1 MRIVPIVAV
10 LAGLTV
16 SGSPAD
22 GARVPSQPE
31 LATNCQSALIDAT
44 TSFAQNKIKQLDK
57 CTAAAFKCIQTV
69 APDDE
74 ADVDPIE
81 ACLEK
86 ASLRCAKAADVIAAE
101 EQRLREAIVEACTPL
116 YFPELLSEGTVG
128 YGLIASDCL
137 DLGVTV
143 EDATSVAECVVRQ
156 HVCAVD
162 QLYLAEN
169 PRAGELFGLVAADLG
184 PDSCLDDLGGP
195 GEGVDDVKLGR
206 QIARCE
212 QGVAKVAGT
221 FTTTRLKSLG
231 SCLEAVFTCVQLAAH
246 DGGKCLAKAAAAC
259 DKAFALA
266 ERNALAIWPAL
277 EKSCGSIAFGE
288 LLRDAGANYQVL
300 VDEETCPAFGVSGLA
315 TTSHYAL
322 CLRRQH
328 DCIGNALVRFTAP
341 RAEELLALVGR
352 TLPGDF
358 FCVPPDEVF

>member
-10 LAGLTV
+10 LAGLAV
-16 SGSPAD
+16 PESPAA
-22 GARVPSQPE
+22 GERLVSRPE

-44 TSFAQNKIKQLDK
+44 TSFAQKKLKQLDK

-74 ADVDPIE
+74 AEVDPIE

-86 ASLRCAKAADVIAAE
+86 ALLRCEKAAEVIAAE
-101 EQRLREAIVEACTPL
+101 EQRLTEAIVEGCTPL
-116 YFPELLSEGTVG
+116 FPDELLRADGVG
-128 YGLIASDCL
+128 YELIARDCL

-143 EDATSVAECVVRQ
+143 EDATSLAECVMRQ
-156 HVCAVD
+156 HECAVD

-169 PRAGELFGLVAADLG
+169 PRAGELFGLVGADLG

-212 QGVAKVAGT
+212 QGVTKVAGT
-221 FTTTRLKSLG
+221 FTTTKLKSMG
-231 SCLEAVFTCVQLAAH
+231 GCLEAVFTCVQLAAY

-259 DKAFALA
+259 DKAFALV
-266 ERNALAIWPAL
+266 ERNALAPAL
-277 EKSCGSIAFGE
+277 AKSCGAIAFGD
-288 LLRDAGANYQVL
+288 LLLDAGANYQAL
-300 VDEETCPAFGVSGLA
+300 VDEETCPAFGVSGIP
-315 TTSHYAL
+315 TVPHYAL
-322 CLRRQH
+322 CLHRQH
-328 DCIGNALVRFTAP
+328 DCIGNAIVRFTAP

-352 TLPGDF
+352 TLPGSF
-358 FCVPPDEVF
+358 FCVPPDEEF